1 MYFRGVSNR
10 TNTHEN
16 GSFKHLTLYVHFLLK
31 EVDNFYFCF
40 TDFEIE
46 KLILY

>member
-1 MYFRGVSNR
+1 MNFRGVSNR
-10 TNTHEN
+10 TNTYEN
-16 GSFKHLTLYVHFLLK
+16 GSFLYLTLHLHFLLK